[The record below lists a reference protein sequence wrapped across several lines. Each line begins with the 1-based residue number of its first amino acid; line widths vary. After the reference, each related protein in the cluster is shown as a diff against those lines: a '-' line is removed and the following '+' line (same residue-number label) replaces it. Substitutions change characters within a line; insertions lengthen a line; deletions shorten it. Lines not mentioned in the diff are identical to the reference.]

1 MRDPSLHQA
10 VIDRITA
17 WFGSLPGWSVLGVT
31 ESPILGPEGNKEFLI
46 AAHRSH

>member
-17 WFGSLPGWSVLGVT
+17 WFGSLPGWSVLGVA
-31 ESPILGPEGNKEFLI
+31 ESPILGLEGNKEFLI